1 MAARGGTN
9 PVTAGPVT
17 AGPVTAGPVT
27 AGPVT
32 AGPVTAGPVASSPV
46 TPGPVTAGSVTAGSV
61 ASGPIISATDL
72 RVSYSGREV
81 LHGLTFDV
89 RRGETLVI
97 IGGSGSGKSTM
108 LRTLVGLE
116 KPSSGQV
123 RIAGVD
129 IAKARDREMDA
140 IRKRIGLAFQGG
152 ALIGSLSVG
161 ANIALP
167 LLEHTTLEP
176 STIEVM
182 VRIKL
187 EQVGL
192 SGFENYSPSQLSGGM
207 KKRAA
212 FARAMALDPEILFFD
227 EPSAGLDPITAAGID
242 DLILNLKKA
251 YSLSMVVV
259 THELASAFLI
269 ADRIILI
276 DHGNILA
283 IGAAEEVRNSRQPRV
298 RQFLDRV
305 ADSTQDD
312 KVDLRMFTEG
322 IGRD

>member
-1 MAARGGTN
+1 MAA
-9 PVTAGPVT
+9 
-17 AGPVTAGPVT
+17 
-27 AGPVT
+27 
-32 AGPVTAGPVASSPV
+32 
-46 TPGPVTAGSVTAGSV
+46 PGATD
-61 ASGPIISATDL
+61 PIISATDL
-72 RVSYSGREV
+72 RVSYGDREV

-89 RRGETLVI
+89 RHGETLVV

-123 RIAGVD
+123 RIKGVD
-129 IAKARDREMDA
+129 ITKASAREMDA

-152 ALIGSLSVG
+152 ALIGSMDVG

-182 VRIKL
+182 VRIRL

-192 SGFENYSPSQLSGGM
+192 SGFEHYSPSQLSGGM
-207 KKRAA
+207 RKRAA

-242 DLILNLKKA
+242 DLIVSLKKA
-251 YSLSMVVV
+251 YALSMVVV

-276 DHGNILA
+276 DDGKI
-283 IGAAEEVRNSRQPRV
+283 AAMGPAEDVRNSQHPRV
-298 RQFLDRV
+298 RQFLDRI

-312 KVDLRMFTEG
+312 KVDHLRIFTEG
-322 IGRD
+322 IG

>member
-1 MAARGGTN
+1 MSTPAA
-9 PVTAGPVT
+9 P
-17 AGPVTAGPVT
+17 
-27 AGPVT
+27 
-32 AGPVTAGPVASSPV
+32 
-46 TPGPVTAGSVTAGSV
+46 
-61 ASGPIISATDL
+61 PIISVSDL
-72 RVSYSGREV
+72 RVRYGDREV
-81 LHGLTFDV
+81 LHGITFDV
-89 RRGETLVI
+89 RPRETLVV
-97 IGGSGSGKSTM
+97 IGGSGSGKSTL

-116 KPSSGQV
+116 RPSAGEV
-123 RIAGVD
+123 RIKGVD
-129 IAKARDREMDA
+129 IARAGDRQRDNL
-140 IRKRIGLAFQGG
+140 RKRLGLAFQGG

-161 ANIALP
+161 ENIALP
-167 LLEHTTLEP
+167 LREHTALEP
-176 STIEVM
+176 TTIEVM

-192 SGFENYSPSQLSGGM
+192 SGFEHYSPSQLSGGM

-251 YSLSMVVV
+251 YAMSIVVV

-276 DHGNILA
+276 DRGNIAA
-283 IGAAEEVRNSRQPRV
+283 IGPVEEVRNSSQPRV
-298 RQFLDRV
+298 RQFLDRI

-312 KVDLRMFTEG
+312 EVDHLKMYTEG
-322 IGRD
+322 IK